1 MSQIEPSRLRQLLL
15 DDRIPGMFFMLI
27 WSQLE
32 EDSEA
37 YRALSKVLFD
47 EDGIDN
53 PDDAPSRDLSDLA
66 LRLHVADCVAK
77 YPEIHAAAER
87 VLCEIMESGDSV
99 C

>member
-1 MSQIEPSRLRQLLL
+1 
-15 DDRIPGMFFMLI
+15 MFFMLI

-37 YRALSKVLFD
+37 HRALSRVLFD
-47 EDGIDN
+47 EDAVDDA
-53 PDDAPSRDLSDLA
+53 DDAPCRDLSDLS
-66 LRLHVADCVAK
+66 LRLHVADCVAR

-87 VLCEIMESGDSV
+87 VIGEIMKSGDSV